1 MFHMLEQS
9 KGMGSRLAK
18 RQKQTEKGLKTENC
32 MIGQRV
38 LHDKRW
44 MHVGSR
50 KSKAKQCWQK
60 EESEKASTVH

>member
-1 MFHMLEQS
+1 MFHVQEQCE
-9 KGMGSRLAK
+9 GMGSHLAK
-18 RQKQTEKGLKTENC
+18 GSKMEKRRRKSENC

-50 KSKAKQCWQK
+50 K
-60 EESEKASTVH
+60 